1 MVRTHALHSETRPE
15 LARILAIAAA
25 LAVHVLAFLLLLIP
39 MATPLMQVQL
49 DRGKPQIIFLEPKPP
64 IIEPVTV
71 TQPTPQVQSPVPAR
85 IARAVQPPQPAP
97 VIAEGGSLATSPPVP
112 QMEGGVDTLSVSAGP
127 IASSTLAYL
136 VTPPPP
142 YPRATALAGIQGNVL
157 LKVLVDVDG
166 RPLQVAIEQSSGNR
180 LLDRT
185 ARDYVLRHWRFQ
197 PAMQD
202 GRAVQA
208 YGLVPI
214 AFSMQ

>member
-25 LAVHVLAFLLLLIP
+25 MLVHVLAFLLLLIP

-49 DRGKPQIIFLEPKPP
+49 DRGKPQIIFLDPKPP
-64 IIEPVTV
+64 IIEPVAV
-71 TQPTPQVQSPVPAR
+71 TQPTPQVQTPAPAR
-85 IARAVQPPQPAP
+85 IARAVQAPQPAP
-97 VIAEGGSLATSPPVP
+97 VIVEGGSLATSPPMP
-112 QMEGGVDTLSVSAGP
+112 QVEGGVDTLPASVGP

-136 VTPPPP
+136 VAPPPP
-142 YPRATALAGIQGNVL
+142 YPRETALAGVQGNVL